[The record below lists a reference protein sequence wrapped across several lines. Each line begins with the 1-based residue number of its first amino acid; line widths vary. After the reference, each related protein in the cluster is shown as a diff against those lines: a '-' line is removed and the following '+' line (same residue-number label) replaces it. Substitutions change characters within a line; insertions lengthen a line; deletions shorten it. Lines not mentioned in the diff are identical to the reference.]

1 MRNEKGLCQ
10 VCRHVDRELLKEKG
24 VYRCLLGAQKV
35 REKPVDKCDWFY
47 PSHLTESNDGEIM
60 NEKASEK

>member
-1 MRNEKGLCQ
+1 MRNVKGLCQ
-10 VCRHVDRELLKEKG
+10 VCRYVDRKLLKEKG

-47 PSHLTESNDGEIM
+47 PSHLTESDNEETINETTAEI
-60 NEKASEK
+60 